1 MCRPYHTP
9 DGYLTFCGTPCYGRT
24 DDTPRRYEM
33 ISESV
38 IYSVPGVSCEH
49 CRAAITK
56 GVTAL
61 SGVQS
66 VEVDL
71 TRKVVYVR
79 GQDVDGAQVRAAID
93 EAVYDVA
100 DETEA

>member
-1 MCRPYHTP
+1 MIRSRYC
-9 DGYLTFCGTPCYGRT
+9 
-24 DDTPRRYEM
+24 DTPRRYEM
-33 ISESV
+33 ISGSL

-56 GVTAL
+56 EVTAV

-71 TRKVVYVR
+71 TRKLVSVR

-93 EAVYDVA
+93 EAGYDVA
-100 DETEA
+100 DETAA